1 MKDCMMQLGSFIV
14 KNILIDLNIL
24 LDYYENE
31 RRKKYPSS
39 VKAFDFL
46 KNKDFA
52 FVSVSSIDNFEF
64 LKYKDLSKEYPIL
77 NRNQKLMIVHNFIK
91 EFLSFFKIV
100 KTPLYIKIDYED
112 IKDSQIVASAKKQR
126 DCEFPLNL
134 Y

>member
-1 MKDCMMQLGSFIV
+1 
-14 KNILIDLNIL
+14 
-24 LDYYENE
+24 
-31 RRKKYPSS
+31 
-39 VKAFDFL
+39 
-46 KNKDFA
+46 
-52 FVSVSSIDNFEF
+52 
-64 LKYKDLSKEYPIL
+64 
-77 NRNQKLMIVHNFIK
+77 MIVHNFIK